1 MNVMRITLE
10 LPDNTVSIKYC
21 VDDGGSY
28 PSDDKPVTLGMIVD
42 VNTPPIK
49 QMGFLNTLGTI
60 TNRTEGNQTP
70 STTSVRL

>member
-1 MNVMRITLE
+1 MRITLE
-10 LPDNTVSIKYC
+10 LPDNTISIKYC

-42 VNTPPIK
+42 VNTPSK
-49 QMGFLNTLGTI
+49 NQRGLFDTLGTI

-70 STTSVRL
+70 SETSARL